1 MSAINGLF
9 SLFVCLPQTVVLL
22 YKKCLDKICQG
33 IYILTITDEK
43 RRAERG
49 CFLSAAFTPW
59 RGRARARTSLK
70 QTRKEKKAEYS
81 AQTRAR
87 RAERTKKRTPPR
99 MEQNISF
106 CTEREKK
113 RRTAPGSSFFSSRA
127 N

>member
-81 AQTRAR
+81 AQTWAR
-87 RAERTKKRTPPR
+87 RAERAKKTHTAANGTKHFILYGTR
-99 MEQNISF
+99 
-106 CTEREKK
+106 KK
-113 RRTAPGSSFFSSRA
+113 AENSTWQ
-127 N
+127 